1 MIKDIINDKVILLNT
16 GTLTLSFMDIEEILK
31 LLLLSISI
39 IYTLIRIYNEYLKY
53 NKNDEG

>member
-31 LLLLSISI
+31 LILLSISI

-53 NKNDEG
+53 NKKDEG

>member
-31 LLLLSISI
+31 LFLLSISI